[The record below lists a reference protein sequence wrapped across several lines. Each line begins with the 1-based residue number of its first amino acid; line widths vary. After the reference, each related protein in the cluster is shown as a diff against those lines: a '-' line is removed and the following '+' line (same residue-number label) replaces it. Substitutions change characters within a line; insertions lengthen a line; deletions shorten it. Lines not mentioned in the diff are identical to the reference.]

1 MLFLLDP
8 TLSGYHRKK
17 YVCKLM
23 YLYILGYEIDF
34 GHSEAVDLM
43 DSAKF
48 SEKQIVS
55 YKPFKNRH
63 YD

>member
-1 MLFLLDP
+1 
-8 TLSGYHRKK
+8 
-17 YVCKLM
+17 
-23 YLYILGYEIDF
+23 
-34 GHSEAVDLM
+34 M

-63 YD
+63 YDWVMSQV